1 MAKVINAVFGGGL
14 FATTAKVFQY
24 DVGDKLRFLGVDLP
38 EGYSV
43 DFANSRTG
51 ESKTVLG
58 DADGVEI
65 PPECFI
71 PGTEIYAWV
80 VISDA
85 DGHYTKYQAK
95 IPIYERA
102 ARTSVE
108 PTPAQTDALDDA
120 ISALNSAVDTV
131 HGIAD
136 NLNDQ
141 INAALEEAKESG
153 DFDGPQGP
161 QGERGPQGETGP
173 QGQTGPQGPA
183 GEDGYSPTVTVAEIA
198 GGHRVTITDEDGDHV
213 FDVFDGQGGGGD
225 DEVFFAD
232 YGLTTSAEIEEA
244 YQNGK
249 AVFCIDGQVILPL
262 TAWVDPITH
271 IFSGCCENILWII
284 KCDSDT
290 WSYTF
295 DTVYTKPSGGIPK
308 TDLAAAVQTSLGK
321 ADTALQNYT
330 ETDPTVPSWAK
341 ASSKPAYTASEV
353 GAVASNQGV
362 ANANKVLTVNS
373 SGVVV
378 PEDNRFVVTLTPTAQ
393 DFSGVMDKTCAEITA
408 AYEAGK
414 DIWLEV
420 DATSLGYELWRVKA
434 TIEAKANGENYGQV
448 MAFLINL
455 QLTPPS
461 MIFILTE
468 FNVAGDNNRYTTR
481 IYPLASGQWTG
492 GSF

>member
-51 ESKTVLG
+51 ASTTVYG
-58 DADGVEI
+58 DADGVTI
-65 PPECFI
+65 PPEYFI

-108 PTPAQTDALDDA
+108 PTPAQADALDEA
-120 ISALNSAVDTV
+120 INALNSATQRVED
-131 HGIAD
+131 IAD
-136 NLNDQ
+136 DLNEQIDQ
-141 INAALEEAKESG
+141 ALAEAKASG
-153 DFDGPQGP
+153 EFD
-161 QGERGPQGETGP
+161 
-173 QGQTGPQGPA
+173 
-183 GEDGYSPTVTVAEIA
+183 GEDGYSPTVTVTEIE
-198 GGHRVTITDEDGDHV
+198 GGHRVTITDAEGDHV
-213 FDVFDGQGGGGD
+213 FDVLDGQGGGGD
-225 DEVFFAD
+225 GKVFFAD
-232 YGLTTSAEIEEA
+232 YGLTTSAEIDEA